1 MLYSNDDFNG
11 YHLQHYGV
19 VGMRWRKHLR
29 SNKPDMGRFGGP
41 GKPRMPGDKSPTSA
55 QPHHPSTG
63 HVDPNSSYKSK
74 VMGQDIRQHNTTNRM
89 GGSTKPMLPGDKSP
103 TSIQPHHPSTGH
115 VDPNS
120 SYKSKVMGG
129 GESRHPDVALLRRV
143 DAGRRRAQAMEADK
157 RKRVRSARSK
167 IEGRAD
173 PLNLSMLLDG
183 GKTKI
188 SNGGGPTNINP
199 ANSAGVY
206 NRSQSRRNRRKR
218 PTFRK

>member
-41 GKPRMPGDKSPTSA
+41 GKPRMPGDKSPTS
-55 QPHHPSTG
+55 
-63 HVDPNSSYKSK
+63 
-74 VMGQDIRQHNTTNRM
+74 
-89 GGSTKPMLPGDKSP
+89 
-103 TSIQPHHPSTGH
+103 IQPYHPSTGH

-129 GESRHPDVALLRRV
+129 GESRHPNV
-143 DAGRRRAQAMEADK
+143 DAGRRRVQAMEADK
-157 RKRVRSARSK
+157 RKRARSARSK